1 MDTKKEIE
9 DLHHAFINLEM
20 GCHRLEEVNRELLAA
35 LQDTLAVCEA
45 RGCAGPAI
53 DSARSAIAK
62 ATGDA

>member
-1 MDTKKEIE
+1 MDTKQEIE
-9 DLHHAFINLEM
+9 AFINFCILEM

>member
-9 DLHHAFINLEM
+9 DLHHAFISLEM
-20 GCHRLEEVNRELLAA
+20 GCHMLDEVNRELLAA